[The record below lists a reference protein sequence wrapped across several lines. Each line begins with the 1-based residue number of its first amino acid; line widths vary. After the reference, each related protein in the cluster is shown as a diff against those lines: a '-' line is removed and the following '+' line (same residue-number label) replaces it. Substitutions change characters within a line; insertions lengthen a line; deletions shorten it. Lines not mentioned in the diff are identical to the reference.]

1 MPDWHLEAITSQ
13 DLGKILTIDRT
24 AFKRPSPFIESRV
37 FSSWVKDSIT
47 IQRPAKMRW

>member
-37 FSSWVKDSIT
+37 LSCSVADRIT
-47 IQRPAKMRW
+47 IQKAAKMHR

>member
-13 DLGKILTIDRT
+13 DLVKILTIDRT

-37 FSSWVKDSIT
+37 FSCRVADPIT